1 MSVMVALKTTGL
13 LARKG
18 EAAPA
23 MLKAAFNDPALAWGG
38 ERDHAPMT
46 WENTPAAGLTPHR
59 VVRRPV
65 VVPKEGVPQEAA
77 PPVEAPKAKRSRPRG
92 VRHAFT
98 ARLPMPL
105 YRRLK
110 EEAARTG
117 RPMTH
122 LVAEALGQALQD
134 GD

>member
-1 MSVMVALKTTGL
+1 MVALKPSGL

-23 MLKAAFNDPALAWGG
+23 LVKAAFNDPALAWGG
-38 ERDHAPMT
+38 ERERAPMN
-46 WENTPAAGLTPHR
+46 WDDTPAAGLTPLPTPA
-59 VVRRPV
+59 VR
-65 VVPKEGVPQEAA
+65 KKA
-77 PPVEAPKAKRSRPRG
+77 APKAAPSPQASRLPRA
-92 VRHAFT
+92 RHAFT

-122 LVAEALGQALQD
+122 LVAEALGQALRD
-134 GD
+134 APDDHS